1 MVSVIRRH
9 RQQGNFCQFHATYI
23 KPSGLPL
30 TKKSYPFLRFSNF
43 IRLDSGRCTSVRYFS
58 SLRRMEIQIMVLL
71 LVQYFK
77 QRRFQRLDF
86 AASMVD
92 ELRE

>member
-1 MVSVIRRH
+1 
-9 RQQGNFCQFHATYI
+9 
-23 KPSGLPL
+23 
-30 TKKSYPFLRFSNF
+30 
-43 IRLDSGRCTSVRYFS
+43 
-58 SLRRMEIQIMVLL
+58 MEIQIMVFL